1 MIQIVNQTDK
11 QKMVMYMKLP
21 KRKIINMLIQCNK
34 IFDTEYRKSSV
45 ERQDKIMK
53 DKNSKWLQSLLKQL
67 VDTLRNIGN
76 KFNIIVK

>member
-21 KRKIINMLIQCNK
+21 KRKLINMLIQCNK

-53 DKNSKWLQSLLKQL
+53 DKKYLEIHQL
-67 VDTLRNIGN
+67 FDFCAYCDKSAALPC
-76 KFNIIVK
+76 